1 MNKLLCCLVLALPLH
16 RLSVTS
22 GFGWRTHP
30 VTHRLDFHAGVDL
43 RANADT
49 VYAMTDGSVQAG
61 YNTLLGNYIRLSSGD
76 LEIAYGHL
84 SQIFVL
90 TGDSVAVN
98 EPVAVTGS
106 TGRVTAPHLH
116 FAVRYRGRYINP
128 VTFLI
133 HAMQYINLK

>member
-1 MNKLLCCLVLALPLH
+1 VNKLLCCLVLALPLH

-22 GFGWRTHP
+22 GFGWRIHPITHQ
-30 VTHRLDFHAGVDL
+30 LDFHAGVDL

-49 VYAMTDGSVQAG
+49 VYAMMDGPVQAG
-61 YNTLLGNYIRLSSGD
+61 YNTLLGNYVRLSSGE
-76 LEIAYGHL
+76 LEVIYGHL

-90 TGDSVAVN
+90 TGDSVTAN
-98 EPVAVTGS
+98 QPVAVSGS

-128 VTFLI
+128 ITFLI